1 MEQILACPACIH
13 TIGVHSADGCQ
24 QPRGSQPCT
33 CSMNAS
39 DVVEATLR
47 LDDAKRATAVAE
59 PFRLRTF

>member
-1 MEQILACPACIH
+1 MEQILACPVCIH

-24 QPRGSQPCT
+24 QSRSSQPCT

-47 LDDAKRATAVAE
+47 LDNAKHATAVAE